1 MATLYELSQEYQDL
15 LDALENATDD
25 ETIIEDTIAS
35 TGINERIEDKFE
47 GYGQVISQVKAD
59 TTAVDVE
66 IKRLTEKKRTYQ
78 NNLKRLKTA
87 LLNSMA
93 ATDTHKVKTSLFS
106 FSIRNTRSVQITNPN
121 ELPEAVLKQQKPKPD
136 KTIIKKMIEAG
147 ENVPGAEIELN
158 ESLTIR

>member
-15 LDALENATDD
+15 LDILENATDN

-59 TTAVDVE
+59 AKAVDVE

-93 ATDTHKVKTSLFS
+93 ATNTTKIKTPLFN
-106 FSIRNTRSVQITNPN
+106 FSVRNTRSVDIYAAS
-121 ELPEAVLKQQKPKPD
+121 ELPRTVQIPQANKID
-136 KTIIKKMIEAG
+136 KKKIKELIESG
-147 ENVPGAEIELN
+147 HDVPGATIKLN

>member
-93 ATDTHKVKTSLFS
+93 STNTTKVKTPLFS
-106 FSIRNTRSVQITNPN
+106 FSIRNTRSVEITNAGD
-121 ELPEAVLKQQKPKPD
+121 LPENVLKPQEPKPD
-136 KTIIKKMIEAG
+136 KTAIKKMIEAG
-147 ENVPGAEIELN
+147 QEVPGATIKLN
-158 ESLTIR
+158 ESLMVR